1 MGIGD
6 MRVDRVGRVDDRG
19 NAALRPAGSRVG
31 ECLFGDQ
38 RNAVRI
44 GQAQCQRL
52 AGQAAAD
59 NQDVKTAGC
68 VFFHEGEYSIAG
80 MRWNYLPTRLSIT
93 QSVTDWRQGRL
104 GMLGILARS
113 QNDGGKFIRRE

>member
-6 MRVDRVGRVDDRG
+6 MRIDGIGRVDDCG

-38 RNAVRI
+38 RDAVRI

-52 AGQAAAD
+52 AGQAAAN

-68 VFFHEGEYSIAG
+68 VFFHEGEYSIAD
-80 MRWNYLPTRLSIT
+80 MRRNYPPAWLSIT
-93 QSVTDWRQGRL
+93 QSVTDCRQGRL
-104 GMLGILARS
+104 VILARD
-113 QNDGGKFIRRE
+113 QNDGGKFIRQE